1 MSPAKPLLVLLD
13 DLRVDAGERLAFTND
28 PEGYLASHGWA
39 DLDPGDLRE
48 ALGFVRE
55 SMPLDVAVT
64 IPDPTPAEVSSIELV
79 DDYLG
84 AVAPLTSDDD
94 VDLDLEA
101 FGADAL
107 PIELD
112 APIGP
117 ADDEGRIEPDLDDEP
132 LTIDL
137 GPDDD
142 LVADDDDDEDD
153 DPLDV

>member
-13 DLRVDAGERLAFTND
+13 DLRVDAEERLAFTND

-39 DLDPGDLRE
+39 DLDPGEMRE

-64 IPDPTPAEVSSIELV
+64 IPDHPPAEASSTQLV

-84 AVAPLTSDDD
+84 AVAPLGDDD
-94 VDLDLEA
+94 VDLEA
-101 FGADAL
+101 FGTDAM
-107 PIELD
+107 PIDLD
-112 APIGP
+112 EPIGL
-117 ADDEGRIEPDLDDEP
+117 DDDDVRVEPDLEDEP
-132 LTIDL
+132 LTVDL

-142 LVADDDDDEDD
+142 LVADDDDDDDD
-153 DPLDV
+153 DPLDLS

>member
-1 MSPAKPLLVLLD
+1 MTTAKPLLALLD
-13 DLRVDAGERLAFTND
+13 DLRVDTEERLAFTSD

-39 DLDPGDLRE
+39 DLDPGELRE
-48 ALGFVRE
+48 ALGFARE

-64 IPDPTPAEVSSIELV
+64 IPDLPHAEVSSFDAV
-79 DDYLG
+79 DEHLG
-84 AVAPLTSDDD
+84 AVAPLADDD

-107 PIELD
+107 PIETD
-112 APIGP
+112 APVA
-117 ADDEGRIEPDLDDEP
+117 ADDDGPVEPDLDVEP
-132 LTIDL
+132 LTVDL

-142 LVADDDDDEDD
+142 LVADDDDDDDD